1 MMVTDMRTQS
11 GFTTFTVTLILLL
24 ILLAVSLLVG
34 KLLVAD
40 RRVTL
45 NEALYRQVMT
55 LAEQGISYGFGR
67 ISSVPAWR
75 GSMTVSPSG
84 AAGSYTLV
92 AQDMTPFSVASGSS
106 TLVTPI
112 RLRAQATL
120 ANSQAQAVV
129 EAQYVQTN
137 VLAGTPA
144 APLTVAGGMAV
155 GGNFTVVAN
164 PNGGGPG
171 VPLSIWTDDYVDL
184 NNGSGQTCHQGDY
197 AGGCSANISQKGDK
211 QSDIKDSDPT
221 FPTDLVWYLFNENDD
236 AAGWANIESRASQIV
251 NNCSSLGPTSTGLII
266 VKGDCSPGSNIGT
279 QSAPVVLIVKDGSL
293 SINGNNQ
300 LYGLIFAYSSHPATA
315 TTDIKLNGGAI
326 VNGALAANFKLG
338 KANGTYDAKYDEA
351 ALSNIKTGAAFQ
363 TLKQIPGSWRDW

>member
-1 MMVTDMRTQS
+1 
-11 GFTTFTVTLILLL
+11 
-24 ILLAVSLLVG
+24 
-34 KLLVAD
+34 
-40 RRVTL
+40 
-45 NEALYRQVMT
+45 
-55 LAEQGISYGFGR
+55 
-67 ISSVPAWR
+67 
-75 GSMTVSPSG
+75 
-84 AAGSYTLV
+84 
-92 AQDMTPFSVASGSS
+92 
-106 TLVTPI
+106 
-112 RLRAQATL
+112 
-120 ANSQAQAVV
+120 
-129 EAQYVQTN
+129 
-137 VLAGTPA
+137 
-144 APLTVAGGMAV
+144 
-155 GGNFTVVAN
+155 
-164 PNGGGPG
+164 
-171 VPLSIWTDDYVDL
+171 
-184 NNGSGQTCHQGDY
+184 
-197 AGGCSANISQKGDK
+197 
-211 QSDIKDSDPT
+211 
-221 FPTDLVWYLFNENDD
+221 DLVWYLFNENDD